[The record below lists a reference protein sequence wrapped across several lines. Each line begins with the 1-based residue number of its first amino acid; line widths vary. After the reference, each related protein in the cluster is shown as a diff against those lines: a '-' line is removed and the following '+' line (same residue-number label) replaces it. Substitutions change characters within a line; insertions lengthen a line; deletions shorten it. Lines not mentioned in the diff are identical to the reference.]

1 MIGRR
6 AEAAGITY
14 DEALAAEMKMYSLRR
29 PPKRRKS
36 AQVCVFLASEEAA
49 AITGQTI
56 PVNCGLNMW
65 RLVGGVRP
73 HTPHSLPSLI
83 GEPCPH

>member
-29 PPKRRKS
+29 PAEES
-36 AQVCVFLASEEAA
+36 EVGQVCVFLASDEAG
-49 AITGQTI
+49 AITGQT
-56 PVNCGLNMW
+56 
-65 RLVGGVRP
+65 
-73 HTPHSLPSLI
+73 TPSTVA
-83 GEPCPH
+83 